1 MLPCSDLPKGYEPGR
16 FHLLPLGI
24 FVELIGMPAFIFT
37 GRIYHGGTAPLAPDG
52 TEDIEPWAYRFVMIF
67 YPASRIITDSTQTYM
82 AASGIR
88 GRGITLPYETF
99 GPKYGHRL
107 LSFCLLTQHIY
118 IYSPPRPTSTHAT
131 YYTDGGII
139 STPQDH
145 FTNCMRMHSLLSHHL
160 FRQLPYE
167 VRWNS
172 EAIYNS
178 VEVQVDG
185 KWIKAEPWAH
195 HPANLINCPDNEDEE
210 EPADFILEKDNIRY
224 PPSAHYPSRQSI
236 MTQFANLFV
245 KHGALTR
252 RRFQRYIQ

>member
-67 YPASRIITDSTQTYM
+67 YPASRIITGSTQTYM

-107 LSFCLLTQHIY
+107 LSVYSLTQQIY
-118 IYSPPRPTSTHAT
+118 I
-131 YYTDGGII
+131 
-139 STPQDH
+139 
-145 FTNCMRMHSLLSHHL
+145 
-160 FRQLPYE
+160 
-167 VRWNS
+167 V
-172 EAIYNS
+172 
-178 VEVQVDG
+178 
-185 KWIKAEPWAH
+185 
-195 HPANLINCPDNEDEE
+195 HPAQLVPTRLTTQMAVLSRHLKTISLIVCVC
-210 EPADFILEKDNIRY
+210 
-224 PPSAHYPSRQSI
+224 
-236 MTQFANLFV
+236 TLFFHTIYFVSCHMRFDGTV
-245 KHGALTR
+245 K
-252 RRFQRYIQ
+252 RFTTV